1 VKFKTSK
8 SCKLCEKDFECNS
21 NAQKY
26 CGDCKG
32 EARLKRNRVYN
43 KAYYRENSDEIDSK
57 HTAYNKGERGK
68 AAEKLRA
75 AVRSGKIERG
85 NCEECGEPNAHGHHP
100 DYSKPLE
107 VIWLCPKH
115 HAEEHTLESWQKD
128 LKKAGY
134 TGGYLLG
141 ELIGACGD
149 NFVQLSKDLEGGWW
163 ANSGGMGVGGKT
175 PEIAVAKLYIKLNVQ
190 D

>member
-1 VKFKTSK
+1 MKFKTSK

-85 NCEECGEPNAHGHHP
+85 DGFQDLRHGAWVDDDTFDHDKWAASTRTHDCDCDDPDRKDSKFHVNWEYAVGDSPEE
-100 DYSKPLE
+100 
-107 VIWLCPKH
+107 
-115 HAEEHTLESWQKD
+115 
-128 LKKAGY
+128 
-134 TGGYLLG
+134 
-141 ELIGACGD
+141 
-149 NFVQLSKDLEGGWW
+149 
-163 ANSGGMGVGGKT
+163 
-175 PEIAVAKLYIKLNVQ
+175 AVAKLWLEMKEKGEIQ
-190 D
+190 DK